1 MKSYAA
7 VGRREMYVPGA
18 QLTTKTLYSITL
30 YICMLH
36 IVTYPL
42 LSLAAFLV
50 LATGTPAFAASIGE
64 LAAETE
70 ELSSLTAALESQ
82 DLRATLDSEGPFT
95 VFAPTNEAFAALP
108 ERAQA
113 ALEAN
118 PELLADILLYHV
130 VPGERDAEAV
140 LDATRLE
147 TAFDSEFNELAVQT
161 TDDAAYVNTAAL
173 VTTDIEASNGI
184 VHIIDTVLLPPEIL
198 VALADGHV
206 RINAAA
212 FDDYTDPDGNVW
224 VADFGFIGGNTVDR
238 GDISVADTDR
248 DELFQTERW
257 RMDAYEI
264 PVDDGEYDV
273 RLHFAETFSGVN
285 SATDRIFDIEIED
298 TVDFADVDVFAEA
311 GGFQTAITKS
321 ATVVVEDGALTID
334 FDRNRN
340 NQMINAIEI
349 VARPEPP
356 STNPG
361 VPGDGGGGFG
371 GGPDDTPDG
380 PPHTPG
386 ADESIVD
393 IASGDEDFSQLVD
406 ALVAEDLV
414 ETLSGAGPFTVF
426 APTNAA
432 FEELPGYLA
441 DLLERKPALL
451 SEILLYHVVNGDLGS
466 DAVLSERR
474 IETLQGESVRIS
486 QRGGGAFVNT
496 SELTALDLDAS
507 NGVIHVLD
515 RVLVPQAVYYEVLL
529 DIRQQLFALV
539 DRFREVQEDR
549 FEERYPTR

>member
-1 MKSYAA
+1 
-7 VGRREMYVPGA
+7 
-18 QLTTKTLYSITL
+18 
-30 YICMLH
+30 
-36 IVTYPL
+36 
-42 LSLAAFLV
+42 
-50 LATGTPAFAASIGE
+50 
-64 LAAETE
+64 
-70 ELSSLTAALESQ
+70 
-82 DLRATLDSEGPFT
+82 
-95 VFAPTNEAFAALP
+95 
-108 ERAQA
+108 
-113 ALEAN
+113 
-118 PELLADILLYHV
+118 
-130 VPGERDAEAV
+130 
-140 LDATRLE
+140 
-147 TAFDSEFNELAVQT
+147 
-161 TDDAAYVNTAAL
+161 
-173 VTTDIEASNGI
+173 
-184 VHIIDTVLLPPEIL
+184 
-198 VALADGHV
+198 
-206 RINAAA
+206 
-212 FDDYTDPDGNVW
+212 
-224 VADFGFIGGNTVDR
+224 
-238 GDISVADTDR
+238 
-248 DELFQTERW
+248 
-257 RMDAYEI
+257 MDAYEI